1 MTKTYEVIKPYL
13 LKGLSVMGGTAS
25 VSLANLVI
33 ALILTNKFGMDYYG
47 LFVLYQ
53 SVFYT
58 YSVLFK
64 PITWQS
70 IIKFSPESKI
80 HNLLRLSISI
90 ELVFAFFGLFLCNLI
105 IFIVKPELFGVLS
118 VLLSFSFIFINSG
131 TLIGYTR
138 AISSYYY
145 VSALMLTASI
155 VKVTLALT
163 MNVSEY
169 QLFSAITIS
178 EAFIW
183 VLFLIFK
190 LKEDRGGIL
199 KGSDNDSELSSRFYR
214 YSLWGMLHEAMD
226 LPIKYL
232 DKIIVN
238 AFLGNAATGILDL
251 AKRISQI
258 VSQFAVPINAIIFP
272 KYAVWVNDKNFVK
285 IKDVALKLTSAMVFI
300 SIFMFFIFYS
310 LFESFDYLLFQNKLS
325 DHKELIFGFF
335 VVQLV
340 AMTFVWLHP
349 LTLTLVSMKTIAKL
363 ILFAN
368 VIYLGLLFFFVSSLG
383 MYAALLA
390 FGSQVLIV
398 ILVKAYLVKR
408 LLQDI

>member
-1 MTKTYEVIKPYL
+1 
-13 LKGLSVMGGTAS
+13 MGGTAS

-33 ALILTNKFGMDYYG
+33 ALILTNKFGIDYYG

-53 SVFYT
+53 SLFYT

-70 IIKFSPESKI
+70 IIKFSPESKMP
-80 HNLLRLSISI
+80 NLLRLSINI
-90 ELVFAFFGLFLCNLI
+90 EIAFAIFGFLLCNLI
-105 IFIVKPELFGVLS
+105 IFIFKPDIFGILS

-145 VSALMLTASI
+145 VSLLMFIASI

-163 MNVSEY
+163 LDVSEY

-183 VLFLIFK
+183 ALFLIFK
-190 LKEDRGGIL
+190 LRENKFQIL
-199 KGSDNDSELSSRFYR
+199 KETNTNSELSSNFYK

-232 DKIIVN
+232 DKIIIN

-272 KYAVWVNDKNFVK
+272 KYSAWVNDRNFVK
-285 IKDVALKLTSAMVFI
+285 IKDVAWKLTSAMVVI
-300 SIFMFFIFYS
+300 SIIMLVLFYFV
-310 LFESFDYLLFQNKLS
+310 FEKFDYLLFSNKLS
-325 DHKELIFGFF
+325 NHKELIFGFF
-335 VVQLV
+335 AVQLI

-349 LTLTLVSMKTIAKL
+349 LALILVSMKSIAKL

-368 VIYLGLLFFFVSSLG
+368 AIYLSLLFFFVSSVG
-383 MYAALLA
+383 MYAALIA
-390 FGSQVLIV
+390 FGAQVLIV
-398 ILVKAYLVKR
+398 ILVKAYLVKC
-408 LLQDI
+408 LLQDIR